1 MPDGCVVIRLP
12 DPRLLRVIARSVLLA
27 VALLSLAW
35 LRAADA
41 PASRRDRDACGV
53 ALQAELLLRD
63 LRREGLLAPGSR
75 AVFLGADGDCHPPA
89 LKQYDAMRPISLRE
103 LLMTADLSVDFV
115 LDFGHFNEDGGSFS
129 FVDRVLKD
137 GGIVASPIGSAR
149 AFRLP
154 QNYRVVYIRRFTE
167 TFVGMKKIVRVRD
180 DAIAGGRMG
189 IAATAALKEGML
201 AFSAQSAG
209 TARGELKNFGRKLL
223 LSDITAASVAQA
235 HQGLLKLRCPMI
247 AADFAAVWNMNE
259 LLPAHALTLQD

>member
-35 LRAADA
+35 LRADDE

-53 ALQAELLLRD
+53 ALQASLLLRD

-115 LDFGHFNEDGGSFS
+115 LDFGYFNEDGGSFS

-154 QNYRVVYIRRFTE
+154 QNYRVVYVTIRLFLELNSSRSMGDCQSCVTIEF
-167 TFVGMKKIVRVRD
+167 D
-180 DAIAGGRMG
+180 DV
-189 IAATAALKEGML
+189 L
-201 AFSAQSAG
+201 
-209 TARGELKNFGRKLL
+209 
-223 LSDITAASVAQA
+223 
-235 HQGLLKLRCPMI
+235 H
-247 AADFAAVWNMNE
+247 
-259 LLPAHALTLQD
+259 HALMRISDNTIVSIRPLDHCAELQITQ